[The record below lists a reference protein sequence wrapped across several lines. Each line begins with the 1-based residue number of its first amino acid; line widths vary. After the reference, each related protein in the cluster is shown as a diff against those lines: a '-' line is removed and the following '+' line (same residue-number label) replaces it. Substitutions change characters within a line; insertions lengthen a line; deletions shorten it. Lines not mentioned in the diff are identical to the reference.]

1 MKNKTPLKLCP
12 DCQEKCHARLAEC
25 KKCGFTFYK
34 KKKKFIENWKEEV
47 RPGDRIK
54 VVGRSGNYYVRE
66 NGERTYLTNPG
77 VYLVMKIH
85 ENGIVAMGTGRVS
98 HGYEFLYMGEEKKS
112 SMLDSMYNSPHKLI
126 GVALKESHND

>member
-1 MKNKTPLKLCP
+1 
-12 DCQEKCHARLAEC
+12 LAEC
-25 KKCGFTFYK
+25 KTCGFIFYK

-54 VVGRSGNYYVRE
+54 VVGRSGNYYVGE

-85 ENGIVAMGTGRVS
+85 ENGIAAIGTGKVS
-98 HGYEFLYMGEEKKS
+98 HGYEFLYMGEEKRS

-126 GVALKESHND
+126 GVALKKESHND